1 MARGRKEFNF
11 TAKWQNARAQ
21 FAAAEARFVDTL
33 RAIPDADE
41 LAKFAAVWYA
51 DPRPEARQL
60 LHRYLRQPLA
70 AFRHEP
76 LVKRLFKLAE
86 AAHDDVTMAHFL
98 VALDRSVRFTT
109 KTKKKYTY
117 ENRRG
122 WGREVIVTEEQVI
135 RGIFSEMPKHDWI
148 VQQLMNPQMANSFW
162 IQRQIDPAKHRLFS
176 GRTRNY
182 LRRRAWRYFRKMGRL
197 QPEKYVSAISQALNL
212 YTDDDTGDGLALLA
226 NWGLIHT
233 LFHYSP
239 ALVAKANGW
248 ILAPGQ
254 TLGNLTVEPYFN
266 KLWQRQPGAALNLLN
281 SARCRTVRQ
290 WAMRWLEKESPATL
304 DALPLEILLGWLS
317 SPDADLAEFA
327 ANRLRTKP
335 GLDAIP
341 VERWISIIESASADA
356 LDVVCELVAKNV
368 SGDKLSL
375 FEAVRLAKMR
385 ATPVAKLGLGWLA
398 GKVPTSTA
406 QIEAALSVR
415 EAEAAPIRP
424 DVCRWAIQALSA
436 VANFRPEWATEF
448 LDSRHEDVRE
458 VGLEWIAADE
468 RVKESP
474 TVWQRMLE
482 SPDDN
487 IRLPMVDRLKELT
500 EAGKVEDVFDP
511 AAVRLLWATVL
522 LNIHRGGRRKHAV
535 VKMIADRLT
544 RQPDESQHLLPI
556 LAVAVRSSRGTEFRT
571 GLTTV
576 VQLLETKAELN
587 EPITKAFPELVRE
600 AMV

>member
-1 MARGRKEFNF
+1 MARGRNQVNF
-11 TAKWQNARAQ
+11 TQQWTSIRELFLKGAGASV
-21 FAAAEARFVDTL
+21 EAL
-33 RAIPDADE
+33 RAVPDAEE
-41 LAKFAAVWYA
+41 LGKFAAVWYA

-60 LHRYLRQPLA
+60 LHRYLSQPLN

-86 AAHDDVTMAHFL
+86 AARDDVTMAHFL

-109 KTKKKYTY
+109 KTKKKYRY

-135 RGIFSEMPKHDWI
+135 RGVFGEMPKHEWI
-148 VQQLMNPQMANSFW
+148 VQQLANPQTANSFW
-162 IQRQIDPAKHRLFS
+162 VQRQTDPAKFRLFS

-197 QPEKYVSAISQALNL
+197 QPHKYVAAISVALNL
-212 YTDDDTGDGLALLA
+212 YTDEDTNDGMALLA
-226 NWGLIHT
+226 NWGLVHA

-239 ALVAKANGW
+239 ALVAKATGW
-248 ILAPGQ
+248 VLSPKQ
-254 TLGNLTVEPYFN
+254 SLGNLTCEPYFN
-266 KLWQRQPGAALNLLN
+266 KLWQAQPDAALALITG
-281 SARCRTVRQ
+281 AKCRAVRQ
-290 WAMRWLEKESPATL
+290 WAMRWLAKESPATL
-304 DALPLEILLGWLS
+304 DAIPLETLLGWLG
-317 SPDADLAEFA
+317 SPDSDLAEFA
-327 ANRLRTKP
+327 AQRLRTKT

-341 VERWISIIESASADA
+341 VDRWISIVESASADA

-398 GKVPTSTA
+398 GKVPATA
-406 QIEAALSVR
+406 AQMEAALSVR

-424 DVCRWAIQALSA
+424 DVCRWAMGALSA
-436 VANFRPEWATEF
+436 VANFRPEWAMEF
-448 LDSRHEDVRE
+448 LDCRHEDVRA

-482 SPDDN
+482 SPYDN

-500 EAGKVEDVFDP
+500 EASKGEDVFDP

-522 LNIHRGGRRKHAV
+522 LNIHRGGRQKHAV

-544 RQPDESQHLLPI
+544 RVPDESEHLLPI

-576 VQLLETKAELN
+576 VQLLGTKAELN
-587 EPITKAFPELVRE
+587 EPITTAFPELKRE
-600 AMV
+600 ALV